1 MARRSVGEF
10 LGDFVLP
17 LVAGGEM
24 EVSRPLSLEDLEHW
38 IADLPNASEALVAVD
53 DARHDALAS
62 LVCRPPALVLDADEL
77 LLAAALHNVL
87 FLVHPRA
94 EAWTV
99 SQRARR
105 RLIDLSLHLAAQP
118 LSRSRRRVLA
128 RHALFHNL
136 FDISR
141 TDVKVSWWTGSKR
154 FLGQRPPARLT
165 TWRGVRRVREE
176 SSVAGYDELLASAE
190 ASPVMA
196 TLLRRTPL
204 TQLLANHTSAPALHW
219 EDATFLLRDVE
230 LARAVAYEAVRATE
244 PRAQVATPARYAAAF
259 EQMLERTP
267 AEDDLRAVAA
277 FLVYT
282 NVLLALGEIRQ
293 RDLRAKSALIAT
305 VLAPER
311 AGQRPR
317 GLATFFALPNALALV
332 DPRLATPPGLDAEP
346 DLAQRWAVH
355 RAQVVEG
362 VGEAVIETLA
372 SRLRRHLVGALAA
385 GAPRLALPV
394 PGQTAGAE
402 EAAVGAAAQPV
413 EVPGD
418 QG

>member
-1 MARRSVGEF
+1 VTKRSVGDF
-10 LGDFVLP
+10 LNEFVLP
-17 LVAGGEM
+17 LVAGGELV
-24 EVSRPLSLEDLEHW
+24 VSRPLSLDDIQHW
-38 IADLPNASEALVAVD
+38 TADLPHASEALVAVD
-53 DARHDALAS
+53 DARHDALAT
-62 LVCRPPALVLDADEL
+62 LVCRPPALVLDGDEL
-77 LLAAALHNVL
+77 MLAAALHNVL

-105 RLIDLSLHLAAQP
+105 RLIDLSLHMAAQP
-118 LSRSRRRVLA
+118 LSRNRRRVLA

-154 FLGQRPPARLT
+154 FLGQRPPPRLT
-165 TWRGVRRVREE
+165 AWRGVRRVREE

-190 ASPVMA
+190 AAPVMA

-204 TQLLANHTSAPALHW
+204 TQLLGNHTSAPALHW

-230 LARAVAYEAVRATE
+230 LARAVAYEAVRPPE
-244 PRAQVATPARYAAAF
+244 PRAQVATAARYAAAF
-259 EQMLERTP
+259 EQMLERSP
-267 AEDDLRAVAA
+267 AEADLRAVAS
-277 FLVYT
+277 FLVYL

-317 GLATFFALPNALALV
+317 GLATFFALPSALALV
-332 DPRLATPPGLDAEP
+332 DARLGVPPGLAEEP
-346 DLAQRWAVH
+346 ALAQRWAMQ

-372 SRLRRHLVGALAA
+372 QRLRRHLVGALAGGVA
-385 GAPRLALPV
+385 LALPAPV
-394 PGQTAGAE
+394 D
-402 EAAVGAAAQPV
+402 AAQPV
-413 EVPGD
+413 EVPGEP
-418 QG
+418 G